1 MLGSIAEKL
10 ARNLLGSN
18 RTGDGLAQPAS
29 RSGFGP
35 VSTYYL
41 PLGDVLMK
49 KQQGFTLIELMIVV
63 AIIAILA
70 AIALPAY
77 QDYTIRSRVS
87 ELAVMA
93 SSFKATVAENIAN
106 NGGTIPANGACDGTG
121 ATAATVNMASITCAG
136 AGVITVV
143 GDATKV
149 KGTTLTYTPT
159 AGGDAS
165 AVGTTWR
172 CAGSGS
178 NAKYYPAECRTAAP
192 ATGG

>member
-77 QDYTIRSRVS
+77 QDYVVKSRVS
-87 ELAVMA
+87 EAMVLADGLKVVVA
-93 SSFKATVAENIAN
+93 DNAAQAEGDLGKGATLTTAADKSPNVTSTAITATTGAIVVTTTDKAGNGTVTLTPNAGGAAIVA
-106 NGGTIPANGACDGTG
+106 GTPPAGTIVWVCTSTLKQKYLPSSCTG
-121 ATAATVNMASITCAG
+121 V
-136 AGVITVV
+136 
-143 GDATKV
+143 
-149 KGTTLTYTPT
+149 
-159 AGGDAS
+159 
-165 AVGTTWR
+165 
-172 CAGSGS
+172 
-178 NAKYYPAECRTAAP
+178 
-192 ATGG
+192 